1 MTDGSARRV
10 LVLGGARS
18 GKSLAAETLLG
29 DETSVDYVATAGHDP
44 ADAEWGERIARHR
57 ERRPPHWRTV
67 ETTDLAAVFGDG
79 DAATAVL
86 VDSVTAWLSAVM
98 DTVGA
103 WQDDPAAREHLA
115 QQVDLVVGAWA
126 ATTRRVV
133 AVSDEVGS
141 GIVPDNAAARLFR
154 DALGL
159 LNQRLAA
166 SADEVWLVVA
176 GVPMRL
182 R

>member
-1 MTDGSARRV
+1 VTDAAPRRV

-18 GKSLAAETLLG
+18 GKSLAAENLLAG
-29 DETSVDYVATAGHDP
+29 EASVDYIATARSDP

-57 ERRPPHWRTV
+57 EQRPSHWRTV
-67 ETTDLAAVFGDG
+67 ETTDLAGVLSDG
-79 DAATAVL
+79 AGAEAAL
-86 VDSVTAWLSAVM
+86 IDSITAWLSHVVDAA
-98 DTVGA
+98 GA
-103 WQDDPAAREHLA
+103 WEHTPAAREHLA
-115 QQVDLVVGAWA
+115 QQVDLVIGAWA
-126 ATTRRVV
+126 ATGRRVV

-141 GIVPDNAAARLFR
+141 GIVPDNAAARMFR

-176 GVPMRL
+176 GIPTRL